1 MLVWNYLSLKGLQNY
16 TFLYKVCLWS
26 RQSVYLPCQNQ
37 GKYWSYIEV
46 VSACI
51 KWILR

>member
-26 RQSVYLPCQNQ
+26 RKGADLSCLNQ

-46 VSACI
+46 VSTSA
-51 KWILR
+51 KRILR